1 MIAVMHILL
10 PKDLL
15 LLQAEIIEI
24 QHLKKCS
31 FIACISK
38 INNVL
43 IDNVEDL
50 DAVMPTLS
58 VTN

>member
-1 MIAVMHILL
+1 MHILL